1 MPNITT
7 NYAITNT
14 YYYYYFYFYFYEQG
28 AEKKQTKTYTS
39 VLGLKVF

>member
-1 MPNITT
+1 MPNIIT

-14 YYYYYFYFYFYEQG
+14 YYYHFYFYFYEQG

>member
-7 NYAITNT
+7 NYAITNA
-14 YYYYYFYFYFYEQG
+14 YYYYFYFYFYEQG